1 MWQKIQIIKV
11 WIIKVQLCSKSGNT
25 LFPLPCS
32 ADNREVITKASNYWL
47 VQYVRII
54 IIAFCCQELP
64 LKCPRLFYLNDLIP
78 FNNFK
83 HDNVIVPRFNTKI
96 NINYYEEPSRT

>member
-11 WIIKVQLCSKSGNT
+11 QLYSKSGNT

-54 IIAFCCQELP
+54 IIIIAFCCQELP
-64 LKCPRLFYLNDLIP
+64 LKCPRLLYLNDLLP
-78 FNNFK
+78 FNLK
-83 HDNVIVPRFNTKI
+83 HDNLIVPRFNAKI
-96 NINYYEEPSRT
+96 NINY